1 MQPLGQAVDD
11 VPRRVEP
18 AALLARARVDVP
30 ERGLRAKRAIAASR
44 TAREKALLLAVD
56 ALGVAGDVPRA
67 HGLRGAVV
75 ACSDSPRRSFILGA
89 LTASAGRLPEAIAAL
104 REVTERPDFHAQPEL
119 FGPVT
124 SSLAIICAYAGE
136 GAEAITWARRA
147 LDSERPAVTVEVTA
161 KQALALGLSISGRG
175 GDGVAVLE
183 SLSPTR
189 IAPEPYEAELLATRG
204 NLKAWCGD
212 PLGAIEDLS
221 AVIRWSRTGSVP
233 RSLPNAYSSL
243 AEVEYRAGR
252 WEDGSTHADLAVSLA
267 QDSDQVWE
275 LPFTHAVASF
285 FHAGRGDWTIAGE
298 HIEAAHRASDAAP
311 LPLSVFYAC
320 LASARLASLRGDWDA
335 ALEALALMRSWAA
348 GPVTATL
355 GRRTW
360 ELETEALLAAGR
372 VEDAARVLGRSGS
385 ELLDNGDAI
394 ARVQLWRLRGMLEHA
409 RGRHSQARDAFLQ
422 GQMAAKDAKS
432 PLAEGELE
440 LAYGHLLRKTG
451 RRSAATVQIQL
462 ARDLFEGLRARPR
475 VQQCNAELGACGVR
489 ARSGTANDYGLSARE
504 QVVANLVA
512 SGKSNREV
520 GEELYL
526 STKAIEYHMR
536 NIFTKLGIRS
546 RHQLASRLAG

>member
-1 MQPLGQAVDD
+1 M
-11 VPRRVEP
+11 
-18 AALLARARVDVP
+18 
-30 ERGLRAKRAIAASR
+30 
-44 TAREKALLLAVD
+44 
-56 ALGVAGDVPRA
+56 
-67 HGLRGAVV
+67 
-75 ACSDSPRRSFILGA
+75 
-89 LTASAGRLPEAIAAL
+89 
-104 REVTERPDFHAQPEL
+104 
-119 FGPVT
+119 
-124 SSLAIICAYAGE
+124 
-136 GAEAITWARRA
+136 
-147 LDSERPAVTVEVTA
+147 
-161 KQALALGLSISGRG
+161 
-175 GDGVAVLE
+175 LE

-212 PLGAIEDLS
+212 PFGAVEDLS

-243 AEVEYRAGR
+243 AKVEYRVGR
-252 WEDGSTHADLAVSLA
+252 WADGSTHADLAVSLA
-267 QDSDQVWE
+267 RDSDQVWE
-275 LPFTHAVASF
+275 LPFAHAVASF

-335 ALEALALMRSWAA
+335 ALAALALMRSGAA

-360 ELETEALLAAGR
+360 DLETEALLAAGR
-372 VEDAARVLGRSGS
+372 VEQAARVLERSGS
-385 ELLDNGDAI
+385 ELLDSGDAI

-409 RGRHSQARDAFLQ
+409 RGRHSAARDAFLQ
-422 GQMAAKDAKS
+422 GQTAAKDAKS

-451 RRSAATVQIQL
+451 RRSAATVRIQV
-462 ARDLFEGLRARPR
+462 ARDLFGGLRARPR
-475 VQQCNAELGACGVR
+475 VEQCDAELGACGVR
-489 ARSGTANDYGLSARE
+489 ARSDTANDYGLSARE

-526 STKAIEYHMR
+526 STKAIEYHMG
-536 NIFTKLGIRS
+536 NIFTKLGVRS